1 MTYLQ
6 FLLVVHVLGAVIG
19 FGSTFAFAFFP
30 TDADALEPGVRTTLA
45 DISYKVGTRL
55 SDPVVFLIQPL
66 TGVLMIFETG
76 RNHGFFDHQWLWIA
90 IVLYLVFLSIIIFVA
105 RPDTRHEYEA
115 THPGLTPDP
124 NYRPRGNPTVYGPV
138 LGALIV
144 IIIILMVWKPGD

>member
-1 MTYLQ
+1 MSYLQ

-30 TDADALEPGVRTTLA
+30 ADADALEPGVRTTLA

-76 RNHGFFDHQWLWIA
+76 RNHGFSTTSGSGSRSPCTWCSCRSSSSSLGRTPA
-90 IVLYLVFLSIIIFVA
+90 TS
-105 RPDTRHEYEA
+105 TR
-115 THPGLTPDP
+115 
-124 NYRPRGNPTVYGPV
+124 
-138 LGALIV
+138 
-144 IIIILMVWKPGD
+144 